1 MEDGGT
7 GGRRAQEDVK
17 KEEALVRGSEEEP
30 TKKTP
35 PPSHFKPA
43 GTIEFRIGA
52 DTLPCGGAENDTGHR
67 AAGAGLHPVLE
78 VLADPGLVAQVVMG
92 VEAALQSS
100 PGCPIPREAD
110 FLEPKGEQVAEW
122 PGQG

>member
-1 MEDGGT
+1 
-7 GGRRAQEDVK
+7 VK

-52 DTLPCGGAENDTGHR
+52 DRPPPSLLREEGP
-67 AAGAGLHPVLE
+67 
-78 VLADPGLVAQVVMG
+78 DPA
-92 VEAALQSS
+92 
-100 PGCPIPREAD
+100 
-110 FLEPKGEQVAEW
+110 
-122 PGQG
+122 

>member
-52 DTLPCGGAENDTGHR
+52 DSRFHFHLAFMEGGSGILPLDVIHPEPRRLCHGS
-67 AAGAGLHPVLE
+67 AG
-78 VLADPGLVAQVVMG
+78 
-92 VEAALQSS
+92 
-100 PGCPIPREAD
+100 
-110 FLEPKGEQVAEW
+110 
-122 PGQG
+122 